1 MRYIG
6 GISGTGILKCE
17 GEEIARVS
25 YEFDGFYTEA
35 SGITRSGE
43 LRVSADALK
52 AVFGRKDV
60 QLLTD
65 DGRVFDLQFSDREL
79 RPATDIAHVDAVDDE
94 ELPADVPPKNRV
106 H

>member
-1 MRYIG
+1 MRYLG
-6 GISGTGILKCE
+6 GISGTGVLKCD

-25 YEFDGFYTEA
+25 YELDGFYMEST
-35 SGITRSGE
+35 GVTRSGE

-52 AVFGRKDV
+52 GVFGRNDV

-65 DGRVFDLQFSDREL
+65 DGRVFHLRFSDKEL
-79 RPATDIAHVDAVDDE
+79 RPAADVAHVDATDE
-94 ELPADVPPKNRV
+94 LQPATAPKKWR

>member
-1 MRYIG
+1 MRYLG
-6 GISGTGILKCE
+6 GISGEGVLKCD

-35 SGITRSGE
+35 TGVTRSGE

-52 AVFGRKDV
+52 SVFGREDV

-65 DGRVFDLQFSDREL
+65 DGRVFDLRFSEKAL
-79 RPATDIAHVDAVDDE
+79 RPATDIAHVDATDE
-94 ELPADVPPKNRV
+94 LQPAMVPKKWR

>member
-6 GISGTGILKCE
+6 GISGTGTLKCD

-25 YEFDGFYTEA
+25 YEFDGFYSEA
-35 SGITRSGE
+35 TGITRSGE

-52 AVFGRKDV
+52 SVFGRKDV

-65 DGRVFDLQFSDREL
+65 DGRIFDLSFSDKQL
-79 RPATDIAHVDAVDDE
+79 RPATDIAHVDATDDE
-94 ELPADVPPKNRV
+94 AVPAAPSKKWRN
-106 H
+106 